1 MALFARFLVRVY
13 KVAVCNPDACGET
26 IDEYCGGP
34 SGAPRGRTDLRENE
48 FAAPKQ
54 APPHVATRGGAVA
67 PTSHSRTPLVDDER
81 KVVLNASAY

>member
-1 MALFARFLVRVY
+1 MDTFT
-13 KVAVCNPDACGET
+13 D
-26 IDEYCGGP
+26 CGG
-34 SGAPRGRTDLRENE
+34 AVPRDPHCGRTDLRGKTN
-48 FAAPKQ
+48 FAARRK